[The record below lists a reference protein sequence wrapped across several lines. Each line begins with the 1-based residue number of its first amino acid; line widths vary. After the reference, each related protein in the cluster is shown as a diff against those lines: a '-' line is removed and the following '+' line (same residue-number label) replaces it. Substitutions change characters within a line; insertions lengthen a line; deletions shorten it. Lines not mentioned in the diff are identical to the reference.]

1 MSCKLQKVKLVIL
14 KQPLFLMENHFHQ
27 SKYTKKHWYT
37 NLWTTSLCTNWLIN
51 FFS

>member
-27 SKYTKKHWYT
+27 SKYT
-37 NLWTTSLCTNWLIN
+37 NWLIN